1 MIWEVLLEPIEMTCD
16 PTYLV
21 NFVELYTM
29 LASFQSH
36 EGRVLN
42 SLNGINDMKSR
53 LTSKAE
59 YMLSGRKRM
68 MWDISLINIKII
80 IPWENGKSEIHKLVL
95 GLTAVTFSSKHDVSC
110 HLMGSLLFHGII
122 TANVMEGSVDSEL
135 QVNYNNIHKVLWEP
149 FLEPWKFQ
157 VSLRREQGKS
167 ALQNN
172 PVMTD
177 FHLESTMNLNIN
189 VTESLIE
196 VILTNA
202 TTMPFEVRFDIPF
215 GVSPKIL
222 DPVYP
227 GHEFPLPLH
236 LSESGR
242 IRWRPLGNTYLWS
255 EAYNISIILSNESNI
270 GHLRFLAETLDV
282 VQDIDWVISLL
293 LGNLLNN
300 NILLKQ
306 VINQD

>member
-1 MIWEVLLEPIEMTCD
+1 MLTFLWMLLTKLCKFLHKKAFSTMEAATHKLIHPTVDALLSMLATVKYFNNEQFEADEHDKYLKNINVPSQFMRNLIDDNSSSELLEGTQIED
-16 PTYLV
+16 
-21 NFVELYTM
+21 LYD
-29 LASFQSH
+29 L
-36 EGRVLN
+36 L
-42 SLNGINDMKSR
+42 
-53 LTSKAE
+53 
-59 YMLSGRKRM
+59 
-68 MWDISLINIKII
+68 
-80 IPWENGKSEIHKLVL
+80 EIKLVDFQWGSNGPL
-95 GLTAVTFSSKHDVSC
+95 LEII
-110 HLMGSLLFHGII
+110 MGSLLFHGII

-167 ALQNN
+167 ALQNS

-177 FHLESTMNLNIN
+177 VHLESTMNLNIN

-202 TTMPFEVRFDIPF
+202 KTIPFEVRFDIPF

-222 DPVYP
+222 DPVYQ

-236 LSESGR
+236 FAESGR

-255 EAYNISIILSNESNI
+255 EAYSISNILSNERSRNEI
-270 GHLRFLAETLDV
+270 IT
-282 VQDIDWVISLL
+282 
-293 LGNLLNN
+293 NN
-300 NILLKQ
+300 NR
-306 VINQD
+306 